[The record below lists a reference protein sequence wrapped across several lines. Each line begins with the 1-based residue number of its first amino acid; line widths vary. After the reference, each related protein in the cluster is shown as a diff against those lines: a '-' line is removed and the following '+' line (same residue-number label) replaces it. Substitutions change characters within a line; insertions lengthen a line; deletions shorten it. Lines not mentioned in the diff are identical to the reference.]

1 MLLCWGRL
9 YLKFLL
15 QEVIVLRQRIHKI
28 FVVFLA
34 MLFLLAGCSSGDQSG
49 QQVEQMDLAP
59 TIGHKDVSN
68 DTGELKVHFIDVGQ
82 GDSIL
87 IETPGGQNMLID
99 AGERDQGEKVVNYI
113 KSQGVDKL
121 HFVVGTHPHS
131 DHIGGLVKVIESI
144 PVEKI
149 YLPRVT
155 HTSRSFENLLEAI
168 SNKGLKISTAAAG
181 VKISLADGEASFIA
195 PVGEDYEGLNNYSAV
210 IKLTYGSA
218 SFLFTGDA
226 EKLSEKEMLANG
238 TDLKADVLKVGHHG
252 SVSSTS
258 SNFLQA
264 VSPEYAVI
272 MCGSGN
278 DYGHPHKE
286 TLAALS
292 GLEVYRTDSDGTII
306 ISTDGNNYNI
316 TTGNKIAAQDKVVS
330 NKDNSVYY
338 IGNKNSKKFHRTDCA
353 NLPAENNRVYFATC
367 EEAVNQGYTPCGSC
381 NP

>member
-1 MLLCWGRL
+1 MLLFWGRV
-9 YLKFLL
+9 YLRFLL
-15 QEVIVLRQRIHKI
+15 QEVIILHRRIHKI
-28 FVVFLA
+28 FVIFLA
-34 MLFLLAGCSSGDQSG
+34 MLFLLAGCGSGDQLG
-49 QQVEQMDLAP
+49 QQAQQMDLAP
-59 TIGHKDVSN
+59 TIGDKDVIN
-68 DTGELKVHFIDVGQ
+68 EAQLKVHFIDVGQ

-87 IETPGGQNMLID
+87 IQTPGGQNMLID

-131 DHIGGLVKVIESI
+131 DHIGGLAKVIESM

-155 HTSRSFENLLEAI
+155 HTSGSFQALLEAI
-168 SNKGLKISTAAAG
+168 SNKGLKITTAAAG
-181 VKISLADGEASFIA
+181 VKIPLVEAEANILA
-195 PVGEDYEGLNNYSAV
+195 PVGEGYEGLNNYSAV

-226 EKLSEKEMLANG
+226 EKISEQEMLAKG
-238 TDLKADVLKVGHHG
+238 TDLNADVLKVGHHG

-258 SNFLQA
+258 PSFLQA

-272 MCGSGN
+272 MCGAGN

-286 TLAALS
+286 ILAALS
-292 GLEVYRTDSDGTII
+292 GLKVYRTDAEGTIVISSDGN
-306 ISTDGNNYNI
+306 SYNI
-316 TTGNKIAAQDKVVS
+316 ATGEHTANQDKVVS
-330 NKDNSVYY
+330 DKDNSIYY
-338 IGNKNSKKFHRTDCA
+338 IGNKNSKKLHRNDCA
-353 NLPAENNRVYFATC
+353 NLPAENNQVYFATRK
-367 EEAVNQGYTPCGSC
+367 EAISQGYTPCGSC